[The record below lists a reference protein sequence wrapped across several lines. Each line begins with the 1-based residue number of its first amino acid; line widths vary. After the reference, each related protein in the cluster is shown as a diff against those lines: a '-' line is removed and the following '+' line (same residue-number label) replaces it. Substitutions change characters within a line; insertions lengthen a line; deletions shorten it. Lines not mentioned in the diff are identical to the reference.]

1 MVLCGE
7 HTHYA
12 VSRAVGGMGLG
23 VRQIVTVA
31 SDGHRMDARALP
43 PALARARDAAVLDTA
58 FSQHA
63 PSLFHQLDDGPS
75 NDLGP
80 RSFQCSRRGDALK
93 VWAAIL
99 RYGRAG
105 IAGFYEYLCELT
117 VAFHRMVDAHPSFEA
132 LHTPETNILCFRFS
146 GADTAGPAAADEVNR
161 DLRERYNASGK
172 GWITSTILGGRR
184 VLRVTII
191 NPLTTERHL
200 AALLDG
206 LATTATEPAG
216 AAETSE

>member
-1 MVLCGE
+1 MDSGMMSSARPTAWHEGVASSGAAVLCGV

-12 VSRAVGGMGLG
+12 VSRAVGVMALG

-63 PSLFHQLDDGPS
+63 PSLFHQLDDWPS

-93 VWAAIL
+93 VWTAIL

-105 IAGFYEYLCELT
+105 IAGFYDCLCVLT

-132 LHTPETNILCFRFS
+132 LHSP
-146 GADTAGPAAADEVNR
+146 
-161 DLRERYNASGK
+161 
-172 GWITSTILGGRR
+172 
-184 VLRVTII
+184 
-191 NPLTTERHL
+191 
-200 AALLDG
+200 
-206 LATTATEPAG
+206 
-216 AAETSE
+216 